1 MKKEKL
7 KRALEILE
15 NLTLTI
21 NKMSISDGIQNKSE
35 MFKVP
40 KAKKSDLI
48 GIKKNLIKQYNL
60 K

>member
-7 KRALEILE
+7 NKVIEILN

-21 NKMSISDGIQNKSE
+21 NKMSTYDGIQNKSE

-40 KAKKSDLI
+40 KAKRSDLI
-48 GIKKNLIKQYNL
+48 GIKKNLMKKYDL